1 MMAYI
6 LTFIPIFV
14 AVDVLGIIPIFLSL
28 VGPLESSERRKVIF
42 QSVLTA
48 SVVGLGFMFLGK
60 AVFLIIGLLVA
71 DFKIAGG
78 LVLLVLSLIDLLS
91 PEKSRRQ
98 PTASMGVVPLGT
110 PLIVGPA
117 VLTTIIMLIDIYGIV
132 PTITSFIAN
141 MIIVWFVFVHSD
153 YIMRI
158 LGNAGSKAISK
169 VASLILASI
178 GVMMIR
184 KGIIDIIKLGIK
196 Q

>member
-1 MMAYI
+1 MAYI

-14 AVDVLGIIPIFLSL
+14 AVDVLGILPIFFSL
-28 VGPLESSERRKVIF
+28 VESLEPSERNRVIF

-48 SVVGLGFMFLGK
+48 FAVGLGFMFLGK

-78 LVLLVLSLIDLLS
+78 LVLLVLSLMDLLS
-91 PEKSRRQ
+91 PEKKRRE
-98 PTASMGVVPLGT
+98 PTSSMGVVPLGT

-117 VLTTIIMLIDIYGIV
+117 VLTTIIMLIDIYGII
-132 PTITSFIAN
+132 PTITSFIVN
-141 MIIVWFVFVHSD
+141 MMIVWFVFFNSD
-153 YIMRI
+153 YIIRI
-158 LGNAGSKAISK
+158 LGNAGSKAVSK

-184 KGIIDIIKLGIK
+184 KGIMDIIKLGIR
-196 Q
+196 

>member
-1 MMAYI
+1 MAYI

-14 AVDVLGIIPIFLSL
+14 AVDVLGILPIFFSL
-28 VGPLESSERRKVIF
+28 VESLEPSERKRVIF

-48 SVVGLGFMFLGK
+48 FAVGLGFMFLGK

-78 LVLLVLSLIDLLS
+78 LVLLVLSLMDLLS
-91 PEKSRRQ
+91 PEKKRRE
-98 PTASMGVVPLGT
+98 PTSSMGVVPLGT

-117 VLTTIIMLIDIYGIV
+117 VLTTIIMLIDIYGII
-132 PTITSFIAN
+132 PTITSFIVN
-141 MIIVWFVFVHSD
+141 MMIVWFVFFNSD
-153 YIMRI
+153 YIIRI
-158 LGNAGSKAISK
+158 LGNAGSKAVSK

-184 KGIIDIIKLGIK
+184 KGIMDIIKLGIR
-196 Q
+196 

>member
-1 MMAYI
+1 MAYV

-14 AVDVLGIIPIFLSL
+14 AVDVLGILPIFFSL
-28 VGPLESSERRKVIF
+28 VESLEFPERKRVIS
-42 QSVLTA
+42 QSVVTA
-48 SVVGLGFMFLGK
+48 SAVGLSFMFLGK

-78 LVLLVLSLIDLLS
+78 LVLLVLSLMDLLS
-91 PEKSRRQ
+91 PEKKRRE
-98 PTASMGVVPLGT
+98 PTSSIGVVPLGT

-117 VLTTIIMLIDIYGIV
+117 VLTTIIMLIDIYGII
-132 PTITSFIAN
+132 PTITSFIVN
-141 MIIVWFVFVHSD
+141 MLIVWLAFVNSD
-153 YIMRI
+153 HIIRI

-178 GVMMIR
+178 GVMMVR
-184 KGIIDIIKLGIK
+184 KGITDIIKL

>member
-1 MMAYI
+1 MMAYV

-14 AVDVLGIIPIFLSL
+14 AVDVLGILPIFVSL
-28 VGPLESSERRKVIF
+28 VEPLEFLERKRVVF
-42 QSVLTA
+42 QSVVTA
-48 SVVGLGFMFLGK
+48 SAVGLGFVFLGK
-60 AVFLIIGLLVA
+60 AIFLIIGLLVA

-78 LVLLVLSLIDLLS
+78 LVLLVLSLMDLLT

-98 PTASMGVVPLGT
+98 PTSTMGVVPLGT

-117 VLTTIIMLIDIYGIV
+117 VLTTIIMLIDIYGII
-132 PTITSFIAN
+132 PTVTSFVVN
-141 MIIVWFVFVHSD
+141 MVIVWFVFVNSD
-153 YIMRI
+153 HIMGI

-184 KGIIDIIKLGIK
+184 KGVMDIIKLGIR
-196 Q
+196 

>member
-1 MMAYI
+1 MMAYV

-14 AVDVLGIIPIFLSL
+14 AVDVLGILPIFVSL
-28 VGPLESSERRKVIF
+28 AESLEFSERKRVVF
-42 QSVLTA
+42 QSVVTA
-48 SVVGLGFMFLGK
+48 SAVGLGFVFLGK

-78 LVLLVLSLIDLLS
+78 LVLLVLSLMDLLT

-98 PTASMGVVPLGT
+98 PSSTMGVVPLGT

-117 VLTTIIMLIDIYGIV
+117 VLTTIIMLIDIYGII
-132 PTITSFIAN
+132 PTVTSFVVN
-141 MIIVWFVFVHSD
+141 MVIVWFVLVNSD
-153 YIMRI
+153 YIIRV

-184 KGIIDIIKLGIK
+184 KGVMDIIKSGIR
-196 Q
+196 

>member
-1 MMAYI
+1 MAYV

-60 AVFLIIGLLVA
+60 AVFIIIGLLVA

-78 LVLLVLSLIDLLS
+78 LVLLVLSLMDLLS
-91 PEKSRRQ
+91 PEKTRRQ
-98 PTASMGVVPLGT
+98 PTSSMGVVPLGT

-141 MIIVWFVFVHSD
+141 MIIVWFVFLNSD
-153 YIMRI
+153 YIIRI
-158 LGNAGSKAISK
+158 LGDAGSKAISK

-178 GVMMIR
+178 GVMMVR
-184 KGIIDIIKLGIK
+184 KGIMDIIAL
-196 Q
+196 QAR

>member
-1 MMAYI
+1 MAYV

-28 VGPLESSERRKVIF
+28 VEPLESSERRRVIS

-98 PTASMGVVPLGT
+98 PTTSMGVVPLGT

-141 MIIVWFVFVHSD
+141 MIIVWFAFVNSD
-153 YIMRI
+153 YIIKI
-158 LGNAGSKAISK
+158 LGDAGSKAISK

-178 GVMMIR
+178 GVMMVR
-184 KGIIDIIKLGIK
+184 RGIMDIIALEVR
-196 Q
+196 

>member
-1 MMAYI
+1 MAYI

-14 AVDVLGIIPIFLSL
+14 AVDVLGILPIFFSL
-28 VGPLESSERRKVIF
+28 VESLEPSERKRVIF

-48 SVVGLGFMFLGK
+48 FAVGLGFMFLGK

-78 LVLLVLSLIDLLS
+78 LVLLVLSLMDLLS
-91 PEKSRRQ
+91 PEKKRRE
-98 PTASMGVVPLGT
+98 PTSSMGVVPLGT

-117 VLTTIIMLIDIYGIV
+117 VLTTIIMLIDIYGII
-132 PTITSFIAN
+132 PTITSFIVN
-141 MIIVWFVFVHSD
+141 MMIVWFVFVNSD
-153 YIMRI
+153 YIIRI
-158 LGNAGSKAISK
+158 LGNAGSKAVSK

-184 KGIIDIIKLGIK
+184 KGIMDIIKLGIR
-196 Q
+196 

>member
-1 MMAYI
+1 MAYI

-14 AVDVLGIIPIFLSL
+14 AVDVLGILPIFFSL
-28 VGPLESSERRKVIF
+28 VESLEPSERKRVIF

-48 SVVGLGFMFLGK
+48 FAVGLGFMFLGK

-78 LVLLVLSLIDLLS
+78 LVLLVLSLMDLLS
-91 PEKSRRQ
+91 PEKKRRE
-98 PTASMGVVPLGT
+98 PTSSMGVVPLGT

-117 VLTTIIMLIDIYGIV
+117 VLTTIIMLIDIYGII
-132 PTITSFIAN
+132 PTISSFIVN
-141 MIIVWFVFVHSD
+141 MMIVWFVFANSD
-153 YIMRI
+153 YIIRI
-158 LGNAGSKAISK
+158 LGNAGSKAVSK

-184 KGIIDIIKLGIK
+184 KGIMDIIKLGIR
-196 Q
+196 

>member
-1 MMAYI
+1 MMAYV

-14 AVDVLGIIPIFLSL
+14 AVDVLGILPIFISL
-28 VGPLESSERRKVIF
+28 VDSLEFSERKRVIF

-48 SVVGLGFMFLGK
+48 SAVGLGFVFLGK
-60 AVFLIIGLLVA
+60 AIFLIIGLLVA

-78 LVLLVLSLIDLLS
+78 IVLLVLSLMDLLS

-98 PTASMGVVPLGT
+98 PTSSMGVVPLGT

-117 VLTTIIMLIDIYGIV
+117 VLTTIIMLIDIYGII
-132 PTITSFIAN
+132 PTVTSFIIN
-141 MIIVWFVFVHSD
+141 MVVVWFVFINSD
-153 YIMRI
+153 HILRI

-184 KGIIDIIKLGIK
+184 KGIMDIIKLGIK
-196 Q
+196 

>member
-1 MMAYI
+1 MAYV

-28 VGPLESSERRKVIF
+28 VEPLESSERRKVIS

-60 AVFLIIGLLVA
+60 AIFLIIGLLVA

-78 LVLLVLSLIDLLS
+78 LVLLVLSLMDLLS

-98 PTASMGVVPLGT
+98 PTTSMGVVPLGT

-141 MIIVWFVFVHSD
+141 MIIVWFVFVNSD
-153 YIMRI
+153 YIIKI
-158 LGNAGSKAISK
+158 LGDAGSKAISK

-178 GVMMIR
+178 GVMMVR
-184 KGIIDIIKLGIK
+184 RGIMDIIALEAR
-196 Q
+196 

>member
-1 MMAYI
+1 MAYV

-28 VGPLESSERRKVIF
+28 VRPLESSERRRVIF

-60 AVFLIIGLLVA
+60 AIFLIIGLLVA

-78 LVLLVLSLIDLLS
+78 LVLLVLSLMDLLS

-98 PTASMGVVPLGT
+98 PTTSMGVVPLGT

-153 YIMRI
+153 YIIRI

>member
-1 MMAYI
+1 MAYV

-28 VGPLESSERRKVIF
+28 VEPLESSERRKVIS

-60 AVFLIIGLLVA
+60 AIFLIIGLLVA

-78 LVLLVLSLIDLLS
+78 LVLLVLSLMDLLS

-98 PTASMGVVPLGT
+98 PTTSMGVVPLGT

-132 PTITSFIAN
+132 PTVTSFIAN
-141 MIIVWFVFVHSD
+141 MIIVWFVFVNSD
-153 YIMRI
+153 WIMRI
-158 LGNAGSKAISK
+158 LGDAGSKAISK

>member
-1 MMAYI
+1 MIAYV

-14 AVDVLGIIPIFLSL
+14 AVDVLGVLPIFISL
-28 VGPLESSERRKVIF
+28 VESLESSERKRIIL
-42 QSVLTA
+42 QSVITA
-48 SVVGLGFMFLGK
+48 SAVGLGFMFLGK

-78 LVLLVLSLIDLLS
+78 LVLLVLSLMDLLN

-98 PTASMGVVPLGT
+98 PTTSMGVVPLGT

-117 VLTTIIMLIDIYGIV
+117 VLTTIIILIDIYGIV

-141 MIIVWFVFVHSD
+141 MVIVWFVFVNSA
-153 YIMRI
+153 YIIRI
-158 LGNAGSKAISK
+158 LGDAGSKAISK

-178 GVMMIR
+178 GVMMVR
-184 KGIIDIIKLGIK
+184 KGIMDIIKLGIK
-196 Q
+196 

>member
-1 MMAYI
+1 MAYV

-28 VGPLESSERRKVIF
+28 VEPLEYSERRRVIS

-60 AVFLIIGLLVA
+60 AIFLIIGLLVA

-78 LVLLVLSLIDLLS
+78 LVLLVLSLMDLLT

-98 PTASMGVVPLGT
+98 PTTSMGVVPLGT

-141 MIIVWFVFVHSD
+141 MIIVWFVFVNSD

-158 LGNAGSKAISK
+158 LGDAGSKATSK

-178 GVMMIR
+178 GVMMVR
-184 KGIIDIIKLGIK
+184 RGIMDIIALGVR
-196 Q
+196 

>member
-1 MMAYI
+1 MAYV

-28 VGPLESSERRKVIF
+28 VEPLESSERKKVIS

-48 SVVGLGFMFLGK
+48 SIVGLGFMFLGK

-78 LVLLVLSLIDLLS
+78 LVLLVLSLMDLLS
-91 PEKSRRQ
+91 PEKTRRQ
-98 PTASMGVVPLGT
+98 PTSSMGVVPLGT

-141 MIIVWFVFVHSD
+141 MIIVWFVFVNADH
-153 YIMRI
+153 IIRI
-158 LGNAGSKAISK
+158 LGDAGSKAISK

>member
-1 MMAYI
+1 MAYV

-28 VGPLESSERRKVIF
+28 VEPLESSERRRVIS

-78 LVLLVLSLIDLLS
+78 LVLLVLSLMDLLS

-98 PTASMGVVPLGT
+98 PTTSMGVVPLGT

-132 PTITSFIAN
+132 PTITSFMAN
-141 MIIVWFVFVHSD
+141 MIIVWLVFVNSD

-158 LGNAGSKAISK
+158 LGDAGSKAISK

-178 GVMMIR
+178 GVMMVR
-184 KGIIDIIKLGIK
+184 RGIMDIIALEAR
-196 Q
+196 

>member
-1 MMAYI
+1 MAYI

-14 AVDVLGIIPIFLSL
+14 AVDVLGILPIFFSFVESL
-28 VGPLESSERRKVIF
+28 EFSERKQVIF
-42 QSVLTA
+42 QSVVTA

-78 LVLLVLSLIDLLS
+78 LVLFALSLMDLLT
-91 PEKSRRQ
+91 PEKARRQ
-98 PTASMGVVPLGT
+98 PTPTIGVVPLGT

-132 PTITSFIAN
+132 PTIASFIVN
-141 MIIVWFVFVHSD
+141 MVIVWLVFVNSD
-153 YIMRI
+153 HIIRI

-178 GVMMIR
+178 GVMMVR
-184 KGIIDIIKLGIK
+184 RGIIDIIKTEIR
-196 Q
+196 

>member
-1 MMAYI
+1 MAYV

-14 AVDVLGIIPIFLSL
+14 AVDVLGILPIFFSL
-28 VGPLESSERRKVIF
+28 VESLEFSERKRVIS
-42 QSVLTA
+42 QSVVTA
-48 SVVGLGFMFLGK
+48 SAVGLGFMFLGK

-78 LVLLVLSLIDLLS
+78 LVLLVLSLMDLLS
-91 PEKSRRQ
+91 PEKKRRE
-98 PTASMGVVPLGT
+98 PTSSMGVVPLGT

-117 VLTTIIMLIDIYGIV
+117 VLTTIIMLIDIYGII
-132 PTITSFIAN
+132 PTITSFIVN
-141 MIIVWFVFVHSD
+141 MLIVWFVFVNSD
-153 YIMRI
+153 YIIRI

-178 GVMMIR
+178 GVMMVR
-184 KGIIDIIKLGIK
+184 KGITDILKL

>member
-1 MMAYI
+1 MMAYV

-60 AVFLIIGLLVA
+60 AVFIIIGLLVA

-78 LVLLVLSLIDLLS
+78 LVLLVLSLMDLLS
-91 PEKSRRQ
+91 PEKTRRQ
-98 PTASMGVVPLGT
+98 PTNSMGVVPLGT

-141 MIIVWFVFVHSD
+141 MIIVWFV
-153 YIMRI
+153 
-158 LGNAGSKAISK
+158 
-169 VASLILASI
+169 
-178 GVMMIR
+178 
-184 KGIIDIIKLGIK
+184 
-196 Q
+196 